1 MPAAKA
7 ERKDPP
13 LGDLSASP
21 IDQGLA
27 TAFGGDDT
35 SFTATMTG
43 IISSIGKK
51 FTGKKEKPSPSTS
64 DTLRGLEVPADAGD
78 TGASKLNKTTLIGI
92 GAAVVVV
99 VAGSLYWF
107 MGGKEETVP
116 VRQPVIESVENPA
129 AAAPQVTEAEFDF
142 GSSVEDT
149 VDMEALVN
157 DSLAEAE
164 AALLESRLDD
174 AVAALQRVKD
184 ADPENARLPFLT
196 AQLSQLQLRGYL
208 TDARTSIRDTRFE
221 DAATSLARARALGVS
236 DTSEIDTIAE
246 ELTSA
251 RSQQRVDEVLALA
264 AARLEEGDLLSPAN
278 DNARYYYGLV
288 LSNDPGNTA
297 ASQGMNIIASKLVLQ
312 ARTEIDNGNLDTAE
326 VLLDDARAIDAASS
340 ELAATTTALVA
351 ARDAIA
357 ARERRAAEQRRL
369 QQERRQAELQRE
381 EDERNAA
388 EEAATAAAVAEPVD
402 EAPADA
408 VAEENAGEAADTSGE
423 TTADDEVAAEPQAE
437 QVAAPAEA
445 VEETPVGTEPLKP
458 VTISA
463 LTRTK
468 YVAPKY
474 PRAAQRRGDS
484 GWVDVMFTV
493 TVDGT
498 VKDVV
503 VRGSTPEGIFENA
516 AIRAVERWEF
526 EPYVHNGEHVEI
538 QAGVRMMFALE

>member
-1 MPAAKA
+1 M
-7 ERKDPP
+7 
-13 LGDLSASP
+13 
-21 IDQGLA
+21 
-27 TAFGGDDT
+27 
-35 SFTATMTG
+35 
-43 IISSIGKK
+43 
-51 FTGKKEKPSPSTS
+51 
-64 DTLRGLEVPADAGD
+64 PADAGG
-78 TGASKLNKTTLIGI
+78 TGRSRLNKTTLIGI

-107 MGGKEETVP
+107 MGGEEEAVP
-116 VRQPVIESVENPA
+116 VQQPVVESVEEPGA
-129 AAAPQVTEAEFDF
+129 AESQVTEAEFDF

-149 VDMEALVN
+149 VDVEALVN
-157 DSLAEAE
+157 DSLADAE
-164 AALLESRLDD
+164 SALLESRLDD
-174 AVAALQRVKD
+174 AAAALQRVQD

-208 TDARTSIRDTRFE
+208 TDARASIRDTRFE
-221 DAATSLARARALGVS
+221 DAATSLARARALGVN
-236 DTSEIDTIAE
+236 DTSEIDAITE
-246 ELTSA
+246 ELSTA

-278 DNARYYYGLV
+278 DNARYYYRLV

-326 VLLDDARAIDAASS
+326 DLLDDARAIDASSS

-369 QQERRQAELQRE
+369 QEERRQAELQRE
-381 EDERNAA
+381 EDERKAA
-388 EEAATAAAVAEPVD
+388 EEAAAAAAVVQPID

-408 VAEENAGEAADTSGE
+408 VPEESAGEAADTLGE
-423 TTADDEVAAEPQAE
+423 TAADATASDEPQAE
-437 QVAAPAEA
+437 QLAEPAET
-445 VEETPVGTEPLKP
+445 VEETPAEPEPLKP
-458 VTISA
+458 VAISA

-474 PRAAQRRGDS
+474 PRGAQRRGDS

-493 TVDGT
+493 AVDGT

-503 VRGSTPEGIFENA
+503 VRESTPEGTFDNA

-526 EPYVHNGEHVEI
+526 EPHTHNGEIVEI